1 MAAVFFRIGN
11 TTLGG
16 GDPTIA
22 VLQREF
28 DRRRWITPQQ
38 FALAFG
44 LSRVTP
50 FTTLLAF
57 CAGTSWFM
65 LGVLG
70 AVLAVLVVTIP
81 SAALVIW
88 LTHICELGATNRW
101 AQAAINGTVAAAVG
115 TMLAGAISLVRPHLG
130 KSTWPS
136 TAIVVIVAFV
146 LSRTF
151 ALSPLQILGLAAV
164 IGFFWTARS

>member
-1 MAAVFFRIGN
+1 MASVYFRIGN

-28 DRRRWITPQQ
+28 DRRRWITREQ

-50 FTTLLAF
+50 FTNMLAF
-57 CAGTSWFM
+57 CAGTAWFM
-65 LGVLG
+65 LGLMG
-70 AVLAVLVVTIP
+70 AVVAVLVVTVP

-88 LTHICELGATNRW
+88 LTHICELGATSRW
-101 AQAAINGTVAAAVG
+101 AQAAIGGTVAAAVG
-115 TMLAGAISLVRPHLG
+115 TTVAAALKIVQPQLG
-130 KSTWPS
+130 KSEWPW
-136 TAIVVIVAFV
+136 TALIVIAAFV
-146 LSRTF
+146 LSWTF
-151 ALSPLQILGLAAV
+151 AMSPLQILALAAV
-164 IGFFWTARS
+164 AGFFWKRP